1 MNELL
6 GVGVL
11 LTGVAAGVLALAPQL
26 SEALVRTRARR
37 LPPTL
42 GSRMGEE
49 WLAEL
54 EALPGRASRLA
65 FAVALALTRRHS
77 FGVDEDGPFATPSR
91 PSGTFGTFN
100 GWPAIVTL
108 TTIVVAACAYG
119 ASFLIPPLYQ
129 AQASILVEPPR
140 IPEQYVQR
148 ASRIPL
154 ADRVQTINEIVLSR
168 TRLESIVREFD
179 LYPAMR
185 PTGSKSVP
193 ENVIARVRQDI
204 SVELKADGRT
214 IDVAYVSR
222 QPKTA
227 QKVTYRLASLYIDV
241 SVRDRTD
248 SEYAVNAF
256 LEAQIENVRARI
268 LRHTGVMHPSSG
280 ADPSQAA
287 VQTLEHDILTSTY
300 RDLLVKKEQAAILTS
315 MEQRAIGERFLIVDP
330 ARLPETPIRPNRPL
344 IGGVGAAIGFCLGI
358 GMMLTGR
365 HGPSRRPEKVLVQS

>member
-1 MNELL
+1 
-6 GVGVL
+6 
-11 LTGVAAGVLALAPQL
+11 
-26 SEALVRTRARR
+26 
-37 LPPTL
+37 
-42 GSRMGEE
+42 
-49 WLAEL
+49 
-54 EALPGRASRLA
+54 
-65 FAVALALTRRHS
+65 
-77 FGVDEDGPFATPSR
+77 
-91 PSGTFGTFN
+91 
-100 GWPAIVTL
+100 
-108 TTIVVAACAYG
+108 
-119 ASFLIPPLYQ
+119 
-129 AQASILVEPPR
+129 
-140 IPEQYVQR
+140 
-148 ASRIPL
+148 
-154 ADRVQTINEIVLSR
+154 
-168 TRLESIVREFD
+168 
-179 LYPAMR
+179 
-185 PTGSKSVP
+185 VP